1 MLLAFWLGPD
11 KTVLVSGHFK
21 RPSNGQLSLN
31 AVKKWSFV
39 DLWQVVTS
47 IAGIKRV
54 IPPMVPSNGPNV
66 MQTYDIIML
75 IILAS
80 AAIFGAIK
88 GFAWQVASLAS
99 IVVSYFVANHFRHD
113 VAKHINAQPPW
124 NVFLAMLLLYFGT
137 SLAIWLVFRMI
148 SSSIDKIRLKEFDRQ
163 LGAGLGLLKG
173 AVLCCIVTMFAMT
186 LLGPNQKTVIARSKS
201 GQYIAQALAHAG
213 SIMPPEVKEVIGPYI
228 ANVERQL
235 EQGRAPEGFPV
246 PLDLQGAN
254 GTSLGNDL
262 MRGIGLEAN
271 PGQSGNGQTTQG
283 GGILERFLGTSPR
296 TQPAPQATP
305 QNFPQGNPPSGST
318 NTWYGNDILPTVP
331 SPAPRQPLP
340 NQPILPN
347 QGIPGGTPVLPPLPF

>member
-1 MLLAFWLGPD
+1 
-11 KTVLVSGHFK
+11 
-21 RPSNGQLSLN
+21 
-31 AVKKWSFV
+31 
-39 DLWQVVTS
+39 
-47 IAGIKRV
+47 
-54 IPPMVPSNGPNV
+54 

-99 IVVSYFVANHFRHD
+99 IFVSYIVASHFRHD

-173 AVLCCIVTMFAMT
+173 AALCCIVTMFAMT
-186 LLGPNQKTVIARSKS
+186 LLGPNQKTLIARSRS

-213 SIMPPEVKEVIGPYI
+213 SLMPAEVKEVIGPYI
-228 ANVERQL
+228 VNVEREL
-235 EQGRAPEGFPV
+235 EQGRAPEGFPMPV
-246 PLDLQGAN
+246 DVQGAN

-262 MRGIGLEAN
+262 MRGIGLE
-271 PGQSGNGQTTQG
+271 GGNGQNGNNQATSA

-296 TQPAPQATP
+296 SAPSPQRNNYPPATGTTGGQL
-305 QNFPQGNPPSGST
+305 PPPGGT
-318 NTWYGNDILPTVP
+318 NTWYGNDILPSAP
-331 SPAPRQPLP
+331 LPGSPQPIP
-340 NQPILPN
+340 NQPAPN
-347 QGIPGGTPVLPPLPF
+347 FPSGIPVLPPLPF

>member
-1 MLLAFWLGPD
+1 
-11 KTVLVSGHFK
+11 
-21 RPSNGQLSLN
+21 
-31 AVKKWSFV
+31 
-39 DLWQVVTS
+39 
-47 IAGIKRV
+47 
-54 IPPMVPSNGPNV
+54 MVPSNGPFA

-99 IVVSYFVANHFRHD
+99 IFVSYIVASHFRHD

-173 AVLCCIVTMFAMT
+173 AALCCIVTMFAMT
-186 LLGPNQKTVIARSKS
+186 LLGPNQKTLIARSRS

-213 SIMPPEVKEVIGPYI
+213 SLMPAEVKEVIGPYI
-228 ANVERQL
+228 VNVEREL
-235 EQGRAPEGFPV
+235 EQGRAPEGFPMPV
-246 PLDLQGAN
+246 DVQGAN

-262 MRGIGLEAN
+262 MRGIGLE
-271 PGQSGNGQTTQG
+271 GGNGQNGNNQATSA

-296 TQPAPQATP
+296 SAPSPQRNNYPPATGTTGGQL
-305 QNFPQGNPPSGST
+305 PPPGGT
-318 NTWYGNDILPTVP
+318 NTWYGNDILPSAP
-331 SPAPRQPLP
+331 LPGSPQPIP
-340 NQPILPN
+340 NQPAPN
-347 QGIPGGTPVLPPLPF
+347 FPSGIPVLPPLPF

>member
-1 MLLAFWLGPD
+1 
-11 KTVLVSGHFK
+11 
-21 RPSNGQLSLN
+21 
-31 AVKKWSFV
+31 
-39 DLWQVVTS
+39 
-47 IAGIKRV
+47 
-54 IPPMVPSNGPNV
+54 MVPSNGPFA

-99 IVVSYFVANHFRHD
+99 IFVSYIVAGHFRYD

-173 AVLCCIVTMFAMT
+173 AALCCIVTMFAMT
-186 LLGPNQKTVIARSKS
+186 LLGPNQKTLIARSRS

-213 SIMPPEVKEVIGPYI
+213 SLMPAEVKEVIGPYI
-228 ANVERQL
+228 VNVERQL
-235 EQGRAPEGFPV
+235 EQGRAPEGFPMPV
-246 PLDLQGAN
+246 DVQGAN
-254 GTSLGNDL
+254 GTSFGNDL
-262 MRGIGLEAN
+262 MRGIGLE
-271 PGQSGNGQTTQG
+271 GGNGQNGNGQAPSA

-296 TQPAPQATP
+296 SAPAPQSAPQSGAQSGT
-305 QNFPQGNPPSGST
+305 QNFPRNNYPPATGTPGGQLPPPGGT
-318 NTWYGNDILPTVP
+318 NTWYGNDILPSAP
-331 SPAPRQPLP
+331 LPGSPQPIP
-340 NQPILPN
+340 NQPAPN
-347 QGIPGGTPVLPPLPF
+347 VPSGIPVLPPLPF

>member
-1 MLLAFWLGPD
+1 
-11 KTVLVSGHFK
+11 
-21 RPSNGQLSLN
+21 
-31 AVKKWSFV
+31 
-39 DLWQVVTS
+39 
-47 IAGIKRV
+47 
-54 IPPMVPSNGPNV
+54 

-99 IVVSYFVANHFRHD
+99 IFVSYIVASHFRHD

-173 AVLCCIVTMFAMT
+173 AALCCIVTMFAMT
-186 LLGPNQKTVIARSKS
+186 LLGPNQKTLIARSRS

-213 SIMPPEVKEVIGPYI
+213 SLMPAEVKEVIGPYI
-228 ANVERQL
+228 VNVEREL
-235 EQGRAPEGFPV
+235 EQGRAPEGFPMPV
-246 PLDLQGAN
+246 DVQGAN

-262 MRGIGLEAN
+262 MRGIGLE
-271 PGQSGNGQTTQG
+271 GGNGQNGNGQATSP

-296 TQPAPQATP
+296 SAPSPQRNNYPPATGTTGGQL
-305 QNFPQGNPPSGST
+305 PPPGAS
-318 NTWYGNDILPTVP
+318 NTWYGNDILPSAPLP
-331 SPAPRQPLP
+331 SAPQPIP
-340 NQPILPN
+340 NQPAPSF
-347 QGIPGGTPVLPPLPF
+347 PSGTPVLPPLPF